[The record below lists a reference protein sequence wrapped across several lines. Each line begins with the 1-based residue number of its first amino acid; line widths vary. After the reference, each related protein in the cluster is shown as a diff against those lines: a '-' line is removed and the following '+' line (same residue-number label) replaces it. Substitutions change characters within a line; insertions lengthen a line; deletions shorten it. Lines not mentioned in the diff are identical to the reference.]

1 MIWLVLVAVVF
12 VAGGTWFVAKSM
24 QTRAIVLV
32 AGLAAVGT
40 YWFLGRPDM
49 PDEPFSARMM
59 DIETQA
65 QRNPESMRIDQVIA
79 LAQKR
84 AQDDPKDPRPH
95 WIMGKMLEA
104 SNNPQAALLAYESA
118 LRRDPNNIETVTDL
132 ADLRFKMSGQVDAAT
147 AGLYRQAYAAQP
159 QNLRIGYL
167 AGIGLW
173 LQGKKAEAEEIWA
186 DIDARAPANGP
197 EKQMFAALRQM
208 FGIDP
213 PDPATAPAAAP
224 ANGNPP
230 K

>member
-1 MIWLVLVAVVF
+1 MIWIILVAVVF

-24 QTRAIVLV
+24 QTRAVVFV
-32 AGLAAVGT
+32 AALAAVGT
-40 YWFLGRPDM
+40 YWFLGKPDM
-49 PDEPFSARMM
+49 PDEPYAARLVN
-59 DIETQA
+59 IETQA
-65 QRNPESMRIDQVIA
+65 QSNPESMKIDQVIA

-104 SNNPQAALLAYESA
+104 SNNPQGALLAYESA
-118 LRRDPNNIETVTDL
+118 LRRDPNNIETVMDL

-147 AGLYRQAYAAQP
+147 TGLYQQAFAAQP

-173 LQGKKAEAEEIWA
+173 LQGKKPEAEAMWA
-186 DIDARAPANGP
+186 DINARAPENGP

-213 PDPATAPAAAP
+213 PDAATPPAD
-224 ANGNPP
+224 GNPP

>member
-1 MIWLVLVAVVF
+1 LIWLILVAVVF

-24 QTRAIVLV
+24 QTRAVVLV
-32 AGLAAVGT
+32 AGLAAVGA
-40 YWFLGRPDM
+40 YWFLGKPDM
-49 PDEPFSARMM
+49 PDEPYAARLI
-59 DIETQA
+59 DIEAQA
-65 QRNPESMRIDQVIA
+65 QRNPESMKIDQVIA

-104 SNNPQAALLAYESA
+104 SNNPQGALLAYESA
-118 LRRDPNNIETVTDL
+118 LRRDPNNIETVMDL

-147 AGLYRQAYAAQP
+147 TGLYQQAFAAQP

-173 LQGKKAEAEEIWA
+173 LQGKKAEAEAMWA
-186 DIDARAPANGP
+186 DINARAPEAGP

-213 PDPATAPAAAP
+213 PDPATQPAD
-224 ANGNPP
+224 GNPP